1 MCKQAE
7 SSSSAGLAFHVN
19 SLKTYWTAWWLNSL
33 WRALVTSTSFPFS
46 KVPKERNLHSRYSGF
61 FLLFLSKQSGT
72 DKTWQWA
79 RIAGQTFKWWWF
91 WRLRIAVLKMKDV
104 VSISFH
110 VALLSLSLSRSLCLT
125 PMVCYKMWPVDVHL
139 GTKKNTLFICF
150 QFHLNDYSPWSRSC
164 SLSFYFFLTLLHF
177 SAPFF
182 HFLALRIAPTQGR
195 PAIP

>member
-139 GTKKNTLFICF
+139 GTKKI
-150 QFHLNDYSPWSRSC
+150 
-164 SLSFYFFLTLLHF
+164 HF
-177 SAPFF
+177 SYASNFIWMTILPGQG
-182 HFLALRIAPTQGR
+182 LALSPSISFSHFFISQLHSF
-195 PAIP
+195 IF